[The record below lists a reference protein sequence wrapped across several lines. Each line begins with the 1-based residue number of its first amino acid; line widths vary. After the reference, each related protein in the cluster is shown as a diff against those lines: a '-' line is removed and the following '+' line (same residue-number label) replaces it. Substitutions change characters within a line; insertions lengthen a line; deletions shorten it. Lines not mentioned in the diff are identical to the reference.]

1 MMHFLLVIAALSLII
16 SANSFVRSIPSKFT
30 TTSKSKRTALKAGLN
45 DIITKQKTHAIIATA
60 TAATAEVV
68 KPTMGNIVA
77 KGLGYVIG
85 VGSLAVYLPIVISLF
100 KKKSADGFSAA
111 TWMYNLI
118 GITLAVVY
126 PLKKGFPTS
135 TYVEL
140 LLLVAQ
146 TTGILGKEHSYLAT
160 SGTLFLEYELINVT
174 YVS

>member
-1 MMHFLLVIAALSLII
+1 MHFLLVIAALSLII
-16 SANSFVRSIPSKFT
+16 SANSFVRSIPSKIT
-30 TTSKSKRTALKAGLN
+30 TTTKSKRSSLKAGLR
-45 DIITKQKTHAIIATA
+45 DIITKQRTHAIIATA

-68 KPTMGNIVA
+68 KPTVGNIVA
-77 KGLGYVIG
+77 KALGYVIG

-100 KKKSADGFSAA
+100 QKKSADGFSAA

-146 TTGILGKEHSYLAT
+146 TTGILGKEH
-160 SGTLFLEYELINVT
+160 T
-174 YVS
+174 YIAVWQ